1 MGGCGYVV
9 AHGNGMKGANF
20 GWWRRWRGRIL
31 QRVRSART
39 SAAVTPTPGDA
50 HGVQAA
56 QSLRA
61 LLDDPHIPPTIRGSL
76 AADFARLEAMLAK
89 LERGELHIAM
99 FGRVSVGK
107 SALANALLGQEAF
120 DVGVLHG
127 TTRDAA
133 QRSWREVAGS
143 GVHLIDTPGIDELDG
158 ETREKLAFEVA
169 AVCDLVVF
177 VVDGDMTQRE
187 LDALRL
193 LARTER
199 PLLLALNKAD
209 RYGDD
214 ERERLIAR
222 LREHARGLVRAE
234 DVVAVSA
241 HPAPHKRIR
250 VAADGS
256 ERVERAEPAPDI
268 GALRDRLSA
277 IIEREGKTLAALNA
291 GLFAG
296 RLSDQVGRHIAD
308 ARRDLAAKVIRQY
321 CVAKGVAVALN
332 PIPVADLLA
341 AAALDAALVMH
352 LGRVYGLPLTRSEA
366 GSLIAVI
373 SAQLAALMGAIWGVH
388 LAASAL
394 KGVSAGL
401 STVVTAGAQG
411 ALAWYA
417 TELVG
422 RAAEKYLVAGK
433 SWGEKGPKRVVAEIV
448 ESLDRDSILREA
460 RDEILARLR
469 RGAAKA

>member
-1 MGGCGYVV
+1 
-9 AHGNGMKGANF
+9 
-20 GWWRRWRGRIL
+20 
-31 QRVRSART
+31 
-39 SAAVTPTPGDA
+39 
-50 HGVQAA
+50 
-56 QSLRA
+56 
-61 LLDDPHIPPTIRGSL
+61 
-76 AADFARLEAMLAK
+76 
-89 LERGELHIAM
+89 M

-107 SALANALLGQEAF
+107 SALANALLGQDVF
-120 DVGVLHG
+120 GVGVLHG
-127 TTRDAA
+127 TTRDASRRA
-133 QRSWREVAGS
+133 WRDVAGS

-158 ETREKLAFEVA
+158 EAREKLAYEVA
-169 AVCDLVVF
+169 SVSDLVVF

-187 LDALRL
+187 LDALAL

-209 RYGDD
+209 RYGED
-214 ERERLIAR
+214 ERERLLER
-222 LREHARGLVRAE
+222 LRERARGLVRAD

-241 HPAPHKRIR
+241 RPTPHKRIR
-250 VAADGS
+250 VAADGA
-256 ERVERAEPAPDI
+256 ERVELVEVPPDI
-268 GALRDRLSA
+268 AALRDRLSI

-291 GLFAG
+291 SLFAG
-296 RLSDQVGRHIAD
+296 RVSDQVAQRIAD
-308 ARRDLAAKVIRQY
+308 ARRELASKVIRQY
-321 CVAKGVAVALN
+321 CIAKGVAVALN

-366 GSLIAVI
+366 GALIAVI

-388 LAASAL
+388 LVASAL

-433 SWGEKGPKRVVAEIV
+433 SWGDKGPKRVVTEIV

-469 RGAAKA
+469 RGAARA

>member
-1 MGGCGYVV
+1 MPESVSLWQRLRTRFTRV
-9 AHGNGMKGANF
+9 AATGDSAHA
-20 GWWRRWRGRIL
+20 
-31 QRVRSART
+31 QR
-39 SAAVTPTPGDA
+39 GDA
-50 HGVQAA
+50 HSAQAA
-56 QSLRA
+56 ESLRA
-61 LLDDPHIPPTIRGSL
+61 LLDDAQIPAAIRGSL
-76 AADFARLEAMLAK
+76 AADFARLESMLAK
-89 LERGELHIAM
+89 LERGELHIAV

-107 SALANALLGQEAF
+107 SALANALLGEDAF
-120 DVGVLHG
+120 AVGVLHG
-127 TTRDAA
+127 TTREAT

-158 ETREKLAFEVA
+158 EAREQLAFDVA
-169 AVCDLVVF
+169 GVSDLVIF

-187 LDALRL
+187 RDALRL

-214 ERERLIAR
+214 ERERLLER
-222 LREHARGLVRAE
+222 LREHAQGCVRPE
-234 DVVAVSA
+234 DVVAISA
-241 HPAPHKRIR
+241 QPTPLKRLR
-250 VAADGS
+250 VDASGA
-256 ERVERAEPAPDI
+256 EQPELVERMPDLD
-268 GALRDRLSA
+268 ALRDRLTA
-277 IIEREGKTLAALNA
+277 VVEHEGKTLAALNA
-291 GLFAG
+291 SLFAG
-296 RLSDQVGRHIAD
+296 RLSDQVGAQIAE
-308 ARRDLAAKVIRQY
+308 ARRELAAKVIRQY
-321 CVAKGVAVALN
+321 CVAKALAVALN

-341 AAALDAALVMH
+341 AGALDAALVMH
-352 LGRVYGLPLTRSEA
+352 LGRVYGLPLTKSEA
-366 GSLIAVI
+366 GALIAVI

-394 KGVSAGL
+394 KGFSAGL

-433 SWGEKGPKRVVAEIV
+433 SWGDKGPKKVVAEIV

-460 RDEILARLR
+460 RGEILKRLR
-469 RGAAKA
+469 ASAPE

>member
-1 MGGCGYVV
+1 MTTR
-9 AHGNGMKGANF
+9 ASSGASHS
-20 GWWRRWRGRIL
+20 L
-31 QRVRSART
+31 Q
-39 SAAVTPTPGDA
+39 AVE
-50 HGVQAA
+50 
-56 QSLRA
+56 SLRA
-61 LLDDPHIPPTIRGSL
+61 LLDDEHIPPAIRTTL
-76 AADFARLEAMLAK
+76 AADFSRLETMLRK
-89 LERGELHIAM
+89 LERGELHIAV

-107 SALANALLGQEAF
+107 SALANALLGEDAF
-120 DVGVLHG
+120 TVGVLHG
-127 TTRDAA
+127 TTRDAT
-133 QRSWREVAGS
+133 QRAWREVAGS

-158 ETREKLAFEVA
+158 EAREKLAFEVA
-169 AVCDLVVF
+169 GVSDLVVF

-193 LARTER
+193 LSRTER

-209 RYGDD
+209 RYGED
-214 ERERLIAR
+214 ERERLLER

-241 HPAPHKRIR
+241 RPAPQKRMR
-250 VAADGS
+250 VDAAGG
-256 ERVERAEPAPDI
+256 EHAELIEQTPDI
-268 GALRDRLSA
+268 AALRDRLAA

-291 GLFAG
+291 SLFAG
-296 RLSDQVGRHIAD
+296 RLSDQVGRRIAE
-308 ARRDLAAKVIRQY
+308 ARGELAANVIRQY
-321 CVAKGVAVALN
+321 CIAKSIAVALN

-341 AAALDAALVMH
+341 AGALDAALVMH
-352 LGRVYGLPLTRSEA
+352 LGRVYGLPLTKSEA

-373 SAQLAALMGAIWGVH
+373 SAQLAALMGAIWGVQ
-388 LAASAL
+388 LVSSAL
-394 KGVSAGL
+394 KGLSAGL

-422 RAAEKYLVAGK
+422 RAAEKYLIAGK

-460 RDEILARLR
+460 RAEILARLR
-469 RGAAKA
+469 RGEARA

>member
-1 MGGCGYVV
+1 MS
-9 AHGNGMKGANF
+9 
-20 GWWRRWRGRIL
+20 WWRHLRERLAGTRPPADAPAGV
-31 QRVRSART
+31 Q
-39 SAAVTPTPGDA
+39 GDRNS
-50 HGVQAA
+50 VQAA

-61 LLDDPHIPPTIRGSL
+61 LLDDAHIPPAIRTSL
-76 AADFARLEAMLAK
+76 AADFSRLEAMLKK
-89 LERGELHIAM
+89 LERGELHIAV

-107 SALANALLGQEAF
+107 SALANALLGEDAF
-120 DVGVLHG
+120 TVGVLHG
-127 TTRDAA
+127 TTRDAT
-133 QRSWREVAGS
+133 QRAWREVAGS

-158 ETREKLAFEVA
+158 EAREKLAFEVA
-169 AVCDLVVF
+169 SICDLVVF

-187 LDALRL
+187 LDALKL

-214 ERERLIAR
+214 ERERLLER
-222 LREHARGLVRAE
+222 LREHAQGIVRAD

-241 HPAPHKRIR
+241 HPAPQKRIR
-250 VAADGS
+250 VDASGA
-256 ERVERAEPAPDI
+256 EHAELVEQAPDI
-268 GALRDRLSA
+268 ATLRDRLA
-277 IIEREGKTLAALNA
+277 VIIEHEGKTLAALNA

-296 RLSDQVGRHIAD
+296 RLSDQVGLRIAD
-308 ARRDLAAKVIRQY
+308 ARRELAATVIRQY
-321 CVAKGVAVALN
+321 CIAKGIAVALN
-332 PIPVADLLA
+332 PVPVADLLA

-352 LGRVYGLPLTRSEA
+352 LGRVYGLPLTKSEA

-394 KGVSAGL
+394 KGLSAGF
-401 STVVTAGAQG
+401 STLMTAGAQG

-422 RAAEKYLVAGK
+422 RAAEKYLIAGK
-433 SWGEKGPKRVVAEIV
+433 SWGDKGPKRVVAEIV

-460 RDEILARLR
+460 RDEILARLK
-469 RGAAKA
+469 RGEART

>member
-1 MGGCGYVV
+1 MD
-9 AHGNGMKGANF
+9 
-20 GWWRRWRGRIL
+20 WWRRLRERLPGA
-31 QRVRSART
+31 SPAP
-39 SAAVTPTPGDA
+39 AADGAA
-50 HGVQAA
+50 HSVQAA
-56 QSLRA
+56 QSVRA
-61 LLDDPHIPPTIRGSL
+61 LLDDAHIPSAIRTNL
-76 AADFARLEAMLAK
+76 AADFARLESMLGK
-89 LERGELHIAM
+89 LERGELHIAV

-107 SALANALLGQEAF
+107 SALANALLGEDVF
-120 DVGVLHG
+120 SVGVLHG

-133 QRSWREVAGS
+133 ERAWRDVAGS

-158 ETREKLAFEVA
+158 EAREKLAFEVA
-169 AVCDLVVF
+169 SVSDLVVF

-187 LDALRL
+187 LDALAL

-209 RYGDD
+209 RYGED
-214 ERERLIAR
+214 ERERLLER
-222 LREHARGLVRAE
+222 LREHARGLVRAD

-241 HPAPHKRIR
+241 RPAPVKRIR
-250 VAADGS
+250 VEADGR
-256 ERVERAEPAPDI
+256 ERIELVESPADI
-268 GALRDRLSA
+268 AALRDRLSLV
-277 IIEREGKTLAALNA
+277 IEREGKTLAALNA
-291 GLFAG
+291 SLFAG
-296 RLSDQVGRHIAD
+296 RVSDQVAQRIAD
-308 ARRDLAAKVIRQY
+308 ARRELATKVIRQY
-321 CVAKGVAVALN
+321 CIAKGVAVALN

-352 LGRVYGLPLTRSEA
+352 LGRVYGLPLTKSEA
-366 GSLIAVI
+366 GALIAVI

-433 SWGEKGPKRVVAEIV
+433 SWGDQGPKRVVAGIV

-469 RGAAKA
+469 RGDHRT